1 MVTSTAR
8 AIQRRVK
15 TGNKTC
21 RRRKIKCDERRPQC
35 RHCEIGRRVCI
46 FDSTTERGQSRPGR
60 VRSSPDQA
68 CIGYPAEVT
77 FVYHHHQV
85 GIEIQETDRLRS
97 APTASQV
104 NKAAQSLSGR
114 HVSNGESQQS
124 AAAEESGST
133 NLDQSF
139 RSPADLDSVVF
150 SPYPGESGN
159 RVDLTLDEAVTTFQ
173 VRSLSRSSVFAN
185 GPWEPLSDPED
196 ARLFQHYVDN
206 LASWLDLND
215 PERYF
220 TTFVPHFALRC
231 PMLLSAILS
240 FAASH
245 LSRLDSSCDALIGID
260 YHNKC
265 IERLI
270 PALAD
275 PSLALDPILPLST
288 VILRMH
294 EMLTYET
301 DQQRHLRGCSSLF
314 AYNRSREMKGTAFW
328 TYIREEILV
337 ALPNRSPTNIDTST
351 WKDEI
356 CWEGNTDYVHTNRM
370 TWLAIEVINFCFGD
384 ALKTNPAKAIEL
396 HHEIDLWRQSLPET
410 FKPLYTVNDG
420 KAFPR
425 ISYLCTWHVIG
436 MQFYHMAKVLLAL
449 YNPNRASGM
458 DFLELARM
466 VEEDI
471 REHTVQLCGM
481 IKSLGSRHPGALVNG
496 VQPLILC
503 GRSLK
508 NREEQL
514 ELVRMLRQI
523 ERDTAWPTNQGI
535 QSLQKAWGRQ
545 ISY

>member
-1 MVTSTAR
+1 MITATYEKKST
-8 AIQRRVK
+8 
-15 TGNKTC
+15 
-21 RRRKIKCDERRPQC
+21 RPN
-35 RHCEIGRRVCI
+35 V
-46 FDSTTERGQSRPGR
+46 F
-60 VRSSPDQA
+60 RSSSDHVWLD
-68 CIGYPAEVT
+68 YPTEVT
-77 FVYHHHQV
+77 FVYHQV
-85 GIEIQETDRLRS
+85 GADVHDVDSLRS
-97 APTASQV
+97 TPAATASQV
-104 NKAAQSLSGR
+104 NTTEQSLPGSSL
-114 HVSNGESQQS
+114 SNGESQHPVIT
-124 AAAEESGST
+124 EEHETNDLSGE
-133 NLDQSF
+133 F
-139 RSPADLDSVVF
+139 RPSIGSSPVDVF
-150 SPYPGESGN
+150 SSYSGESGN
-159 RVDLTLDEAVTTFQ
+159 RVDLTLDEAVTTSQ
-173 VRSLSRSSVFAN
+173 VKSLSRSSVFAN
-185 GPWEPLSDPED
+185 GPWAPLSDPED

-240 FAASH
+240 FSASH
-245 LSRLDSSCDALIGID
+245 LSRLDSSCDALTGID

-265 IERLI
+265 IKRLI

-314 AYNRSREMKGTAFW
+314 ACNRSREMKGTAFW

-356 CWEGNTDYVHTNRM
+356 CWEGTTDSVHTNRM

-384 ALKTNPAKAIEL
+384 TLKTNPSKSIEL
-396 HHEIDLWRQSLPET
+396 HQEIDLWKQSLPET
-410 FKPLYTVNDG
+410 FKPLYTINDG
-420 KAFPR
+420 KAFPK
-425 ISYLCTWHVIG
+425 ISFLFIG
-436 MQFYHMAKVLLAL
+436 MQFYHMTKVLLAL
-449 YNPNRASGM
+449 YNPNHANGM
-458 DFLELARM
+458 DFLDLARM
-466 VEEDI
+466 IEADI

-481 IKSLGSRHPGALVNG
+481 IKCLGSKHAGALVNG

-508 NREEQL
+508 NRDEQL

-523 ERDTAWPTNQGI
+523 ERDTAWPTGQGI